1 MSVFIMNP
9 TPKHFLSFSFLAV
22 VLTLGLPAF
31 GATYEKNIE
40 KSYAVAAGGKLVVQV
55 DRGTIEVSTEATDK
69 VQIQVLRKVTGGS
82 QEKADELF
90 REHEVIFDQTGN
102 TVSVTQKQKK
112 RNFSINMGKPY
123 LEVRYQIVIPRKF
136 DVELGTS
143 GGSIRLGDLDGA
155 AIARTS
161 SGSIN

>member
-1 MSVFIMNP
+1 
-9 TPKHFLSFSFLAV
+9 
-22 VLTLGLPAF
+22 
-31 GATYEKNIE
+31 
-40 KSYAVAAGGKLVVQV
+40 
-55 DRGTIEVSTEATDK
+55 TIEVSTEATDK

-161 SGSIN
+161 SGSINFAKVSGNVEAANSGGDIVLAEVGGELSAHTSSGAIKVQKVGKKADLRDS